1 MKNLY
6 KYRDLI
12 SDPNNREVL
21 ISFLNEYS
29 HFSDEVRASTLLPS
43 LRDLDKEIKKTNK
56 NFRYIY
62 THYIEKIKKNE
73 LHKLVSRINIEI
85 SSLTKI
91 EAFSPPLRSNH
102 DGTTTGFMLFNGDEI
117 EVIIFSLDKFNLKA
131 HKLKKGVKGIS
142 IHPTDSVIL
151 CLKGS
156 GKYKKYTLNEKFN
169 DEVGAPEKFEGKVIE
184 REYKTGEVIEINK
197 GKDGLT
203 FSNCNTSSLF
213 MSITNKKKT
222 MLVKPQYCVKTN
234 EILGVVHA
242 DNNTSRIQ
250 VASIILRMLKFKN
263 TTKILPPLLDSENLY
278 IRWQA
283 AREIFLINK
292 EEAEEIFK
300 EFLNDPS
307 PQIRDAATKCLSEF
321 YGDDYA
327 YKN

>member
-12 SDPNNREVL
+12 SDPNNMEVL

-43 LRDLDKEIKKTNK
+43 LRELDKEIKKTNK
-56 NFRYIY
+56 NFKDIYINY
-62 THYIEKIKKNE
+62 VEKIKKRE
-73 LHKLVSRINIEI
+73 LHKLVSRINFEI
-85 SSLTKI
+85 SALTKI

-156 GKYKKYTLNEKFN
+156 GKYKKYSLNEKFN
-169 DEVGAPEKFEGKVIE
+169 DEVGAPEKFEGK
-184 REYKTGEVIEINK
+184 VIEINK

-213 MSITNKKKT
+213 MSITHKKKT

-250 VASIILRMLKFKN
+250 VASIMLRMLKVKN
-263 TTKILPPLLDSENLY
+263 TTKILGTLLDSENLY

-307 PQIRDAATKCLSEF
+307 PQIRGAATKCLSEF